1 MGRMTETVKVLL
13 IINVIVY
20 IGSQVL
26 GDQAYQLFSL
36 WFIEN
41 ENFGFW
47 QVITH
52 MFMHDP
58 SSIFHILFNMYALW
72 AFGSP
77 IEQVLGKNRF
87 LFFYFSAGIGAAIIH
102 TLVNYYQFQA
112 GYSAL
117 LDTGFSN
124 LEVQEYLRQSYA
136 SISSSGRFGIPEGV
150 DEDVIRSMLQTYIT
164 PAVGASGAIYGILV
178 AFGMMFPNVELFL
191 LFVPVPIKAKF
202 FIPALIALDLFSGLT
217 GYSIFGG
224 GIAHFAHL
232 GGALFG
238 FIMMWYWKKNQFNQ
252 NRWD

>member
-20 IGSQVL
+20 IGSQIL
-26 GDQAYQLFSL
+26 GNQAYQLFSL
-36 WFIEN
+36 WFVEN

-102 TLVNYYQFQA
+102 SLVNYYHFQT
-112 GYSAL
+112 GYSEL
-117 LDTGFSN
+117 LEAGMTPAGIQSLLETGQYNTAILNS
-124 LEVQEYLRQSYA
+124 VSQDMLREFFTSYN
-136 SISSSGRFGIPEGV
+136 
-150 DEDVIRSMLQTYIT
+150 T

-178 AFGMMFPNVELFL
+178 AFGMLFPNVELFL
-191 LFVPVPIKAKF
+191 LFVPVPIKAKY
-202 FIPALIALDLFSGLT
+202 FIPALIAIDLFSGFT

-224 GIAHFAHL
+224 GIAHFAHV